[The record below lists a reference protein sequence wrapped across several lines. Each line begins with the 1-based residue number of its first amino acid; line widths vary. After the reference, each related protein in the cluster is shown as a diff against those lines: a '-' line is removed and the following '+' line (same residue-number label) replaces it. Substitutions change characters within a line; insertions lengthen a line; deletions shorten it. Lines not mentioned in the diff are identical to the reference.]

1 VARVCLA
8 VAIAT
13 AHSLV
18 MADPVQTLT
27 DARDSAIAALDVAD
41 YTAARK
47 AAVKALAVL
56 ATVPDGQTQAG
67 GHTWNRGAIEDFI
80 AQVDRLER
88 LATASG
94 DDDIVMGIETAQ
106 SEYVGYR

>member
-67 GHTWNRGAIEDFI
+67 GHTWNRGPSKISLHRWTDWNDWP
-80 AQVDRLER
+80 QRL
-88 LATASG
+88 
-94 DDDIVMGIETAQ
+94 VMMTL
-106 SEYVGYR
+106 